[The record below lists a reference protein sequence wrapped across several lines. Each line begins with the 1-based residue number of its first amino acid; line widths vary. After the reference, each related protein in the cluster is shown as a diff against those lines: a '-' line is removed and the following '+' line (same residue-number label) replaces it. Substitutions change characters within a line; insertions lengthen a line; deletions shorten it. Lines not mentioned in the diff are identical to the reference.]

1 MSQFTPRGEEEVA
14 DGVPSRRVSKG
25 VRLLRYKMKEARVER
40 GCSKAEIE
48 EVSCSRHPLPMKF
61 DYVFRT

>member
-1 MSQFTPRGEEEVA
+1 MA
-14 DGVPSRRVSKG
+14 DGVPPRRVSKG
-25 VRLLRYKMKEARVER
+25 VRLLRYKMKEACAER
-40 GCSKAEIE
+40 GCSKAEME